1 MKIEDG
7 YDFDGS
13 RIRRA
18 TFDLTSPDCDKEL
31 EDFLVTLFPVD
42 KEEKGE

>member
-1 MKIEDG
+1 MKTEDG

-13 RIRRA
+13 PMRRY
-18 TFDLTSPDCDKEL
+18 TFDLTSPDCDKEIEEML
-31 EDFLVTLFPVD
+31 NQLFPVD